1 MNKLNK
7 IVLALFVGLFASV
20 TAVAQVT
27 TFQEGN
33 LYYKITDT
41 VNHKVSVV
49 PENATSPYYTT
60 SPSGDIVIPTTV
72 AHNSVNYTV
81 ESIADHAFDGCTG
94 ITSIKLSAT
103 TPYVVNA
110 NVFEGVTLSGI
121 KLIVPQAAKAAYKAA
136 AVWSDFKV
144 VGDGQHVITITPAV
158 NGTLTVSNA
167 GANVPTGTSVDDETV
182 LTVNATANPDYQ
194 VDSIKVGNQVVAN
207 NGTFTATEDV
217 TVEAFISKV
226 KYAIT
231 ITAPTNGTL
240 VVLNGTDTVHDNDMI
255 EHGTVLTVNA
265 TGNEGYEVDELK
277 ANGNDIVGGSV
288 NVTAATTITATFKKK
303 TYAITIT
310 PAVNGTLVVLN
321 GTDTV
326 HNSDMIAH
334 GTILTATATANAGYR
349 VDSIK
354 AGTKKV
360 AADGT
365 FTVTEAVTV
374 EAVISQIPTYAIN
387 FANPAN
393 GTLEVKNGIVPITS
407 GDPIAEGT
415 VLTVSATADQG
426 YRLDSIKVGNAK
438 VANNSTFTVT
448 EAVTVEAFISQ
459 IPSFVITINQP
470 ANGTLE
476 VKEGSNVIVSGS
488 PVLEGTTLT
497 VSATANT
504 GYRLDSIKVGNVKV
518 ANNGTFTVTEAV
530 TVEAFISQ
538 IPAVTKFKV
547 SYDANMEGGVIKV
560 VSGSDVIASG
570 DSVAQGTIINI
581 SVSTK
586 PGYTVKS
593 LKVNGVDVSTNGYS
607 HTVNAD
613 VLIEAEFPSMTD
625 IENVSATATKVYPN
639 PVVDILNVETQED
652 VIYIRVYNMYGVEV
666 ARIANANAI
675 DLASLAAG
683 NYLVRVQT
691 ATGVSTHRIV
701 KK

>member
-7 IVLALFVGLFASV
+7 IVLALFVGLLASV
-20 TAVAQVT
+20 TAVAQSDFST
-27 TFQEGN
+27 GGLF
-33 LYYKITDT
+33 YKITDA

-49 PENATSPYYTT
+49 PENSTSPYYTT
-60 SPSGDIVIPTTV
+60 SPSGDIVIPATI
-72 AHNSVNYTV
+72 ANGSDNYTV

-94 ITSIKLSAT
+94 ITSIKLNAA

-110 NVFEGVTLSGI
+110 NVFEGLTLSGI

-158 NGTLTVSNA
+158 NGTLTVTNA

-194 VDSIKVGNQVVAN
+194 VDSIKAGNVKIAN
-207 NGTFTATEDV
+207 NGTFTVTEAV
-217 TVEAFISKV
+217 TVEVFISKV

-240 VVLNGTDTVHDNDMI
+240 VVLNGTDTVRNGDMI
-255 EHGTVLTVNA
+255 EHGTVLTVTA

-326 HNSDMIAH
+326 HNSDMIEH

-374 EAVISQIPTYAIN
+374 EAVISQIP
-387 FANPAN
+387 
-393 GTLEVKNGIVPITS
+393 
-407 GDPIAEGT
+407 
-415 VLTVSATADQG
+415 
-426 YRLDSIKVGNAK
+426 
-438 VANNSTFTVT
+438 
-448 EAVTVEAFISQ
+448 
-459 IPSFVITINQP
+459 SFVITINQP

-476 VKEGSNVIVSGS
+476 VKEGTNVIVSGS
-488 PVLEGTTLT
+488 PVLEGTVLT

-504 GYRLDSIKVGNVKV
+504 GYKLDSIKVGNVKV
-518 ANNGTFTVTEAV
+518 ANNGTFTVTKAV
-530 TVEAFISQ
+530 TVTAFISQ
-538 IPAVTKFKV
+538 IPPVTKFKV

-652 VIYIRVYNMYGVEV
+652 IIYIRVYNMYGVEV

-675 DLASLAAG
+675 DLTSLAAG

-691 ATGVSTHRIV
+691 ATSVSTHRIV

>member
-7 IVLALFVGLFASV
+7 IVLALFVGLLASV
-20 TAVAQVT
+20 TAVAQSDFNT
-27 TFQEGN
+27 GGLF
-33 LYYKITDT
+33 YKITDA

-49 PENATSPYYTT
+49 PENAASPYYTT
-60 SPSGDIVIPTTV
+60 SPSGDIVIPNTV
-72 AHNSVNYTV
+72 INGTDTYTV
-81 ESIADHAFDGCTG
+81 ETIADHAFDGCTG
-94 ITSIKLSAT
+94 ITSIKLSAA
-103 TPYVVNA
+103 TPYVINA

-136 AVWSDFKV
+136 AVWNGFKV
-144 VGDGQHVITITPAV
+144 VGDAQHIITFTQPA
-158 NGTLTVSNA
+158 NGTLLVTNNST
-167 GANVPTGTSVDDETV
+167 NVLTGTPVDDETV
-182 LTVNATANPDYQ
+182 ITINATADTDYL
-194 VDSIKVGNQVVAN
+194 VDSIKAGDQVVAN
-207 NGTFTATEDV
+207 GGTFTV
-217 TVEAFISKV
+217 TDAVTITAFVSKV

-231 ITAPTNGTL
+231 ITTPTNGTL
-240 VVLNGTDTVHDNDMI
+240 VVLNGTDTVRNGDMI
-255 EHGTVLTVNA
+255 AHGTVLTVTA
-265 TGNEGYEVDELK
+265 TGNEGYEVDQLK
-277 ANGNDIVGGSV
+277 ANGTDIVGGSV

-303 TYAITIT
+303 TYAIAIT
-310 PAVNGTLVVLN
+310 PAVNGTLEVKNGAAVLT
-321 GTDTV
+321 GGEL
-326 HNSDMIAH
+326 IEH
-334 GTILTATATANAGYR
+334 GTVLTATATANSGYR
-349 VDSIK
+349 VDSIM

-374 EAVISQIPTYAIN
+374 TAIISQIPKHAIT

-407 GDPIAEGT
+407 GDQIEEGT
-415 VLTVSATADQG
+415 TLTVSATADQG
-426 YRLDSIKVGNAK
+426 YRVDSIKAGDVK
-438 VANNSTFTVT
+438 VTNGGTFTVT
-448 EAVTVEAFISQ
+448 KATVVTAFVSQ

-476 VKEGSNVIVSGS
+476 VKEGSNVIATGS
-488 PVLEGTTLT
+488 PVLEGTVLT

-504 GYRLDSIKVGNVKV
+504 GYKLDSIKVGNVKI

-538 IPAVTKFKV
+538 IPPVTKFKV
-547 SYDANMEGGVIKV
+547 SYNPSMQGGQIRVVNGIKRVAN
-560 VSGSDVIASG
+560 G
-570 DSVAQGTIINI
+570 DSVAQGTVLNI
-581 SVSTK
+581 SVTTN

-593 LKVNGVDVSTNGYS
+593 LKVNGASVSTSGYT

-613 VLIEAEFPSMTD
+613 VLIEAEFSSMTD

-639 PVVDILNVETQED
+639 PVVDRLNVETEED
-652 VIYIRVYNMYGVEV
+652 VLYIRVYNMYGVEV

>member
-7 IVLALFVGLFASV
+7 IVLALFVGLLASV
-20 TAVAQVT
+20 TAVAQSDFNT
-27 TFQEGN
+27 GGLF
-33 LYYKITDT
+33 YKITDA

-49 PENATSPYYTT
+49 PENAASPYYTT
-60 SPSGDIVIPTTV
+60 SPSGDIVIPATI
-72 AHNSVNYTV
+72 ANGSDNYTV

-94 ITSIKLSAT
+94 ITSIKLSAA
-103 TPYVVNA
+103 TPYVINA

-136 AVWSDFKV
+136 AVWNGFKV
-144 VGDGQHVITITPAV
+144 VGDAQHIITFTQPA
-158 NGTLTVSNA
+158 NGTLLVTNNST
-167 GANVPTGTSVDDETV
+167 NVLTGTPVDDETV
-182 LTVNATANPDYQ
+182 ITINATADTDYL
-194 VDSIKVGNQVVAN
+194 VDSIKAGDQVVAN
-207 NGTFTATEDV
+207 GGTFTV
-217 TVEAFISKV
+217 TDAVTITAFVSKV

-231 ITAPTNGTL
+231 ITTPTNGTL
-240 VVLNGTDTVHDNDMI
+240 VVLNGTDTVRNGDMI
-255 EHGTVLTVNA
+255 AHGTVLTVTA
-265 TGNEGYEVDELK
+265 TGNEGYEVDQLK
-277 ANGNDIVGGSV
+277 ANGTDIVGGSV

-303 TYAITIT
+303 TYAIAIT
-310 PAVNGTLVVLN
+310 PAVNGTLEVKNGAAVLT
-321 GTDTV
+321 GGEL
-326 HNSDMIAH
+326 IEH
-334 GTILTATATANAGYR
+334 GTVLTATATANSGYR
-349 VDSIK
+349 VDSIM

-374 EAVISQIPTYAIN
+374 TAIISQIPKHAIT

-407 GDPIAEGT
+407 GDQIEEGT
-415 VLTVSATADQG
+415 TLTVSATADQG
-426 YRLDSIKVGNAK
+426 YRVDSIKAGDVK
-438 VANNSTFTVT
+438 VTNGGTFTVT
-448 EAVTVEAFISQ
+448 KATVVTAFVSQ

-476 VKEGSNVIVSGS
+476 VKEGSNVIATGS
-488 PVLEGTTLT
+488 PVLEGTVLT

-504 GYRLDSIKVGNVKV
+504 GYRLDSIKVGNVKI

-538 IPAVTKFKV
+538 IPPVTKFKV
-547 SYDANMEGGVIKV
+547 SYNPSMQGGQIRVINGIKRVAN
-560 VSGSDVIASG
+560 G
-570 DSVAQGTIINI
+570 DSVAQGTVLNI
-581 SVSTK
+581 SVTTN

-593 LKVNGVDVSTNGYS
+593 LKVNGASVSTSGYS

-613 VLIEAEFPSMTD
+613 VLIEAEFSSMTD

-639 PVVDILNVETQED
+639 PVVDRLNVETEED
-652 VIYIRVYNMYGVEV
+652 VLYIRVYNMYGVEV

-675 DLASLAAG
+675 DLTSLAAG

>member
-7 IVLALFVGLFASV
+7 IVLALFVGLLASV
-20 TAVAQVT
+20 TAVAQSDFST
-27 TFQEGN
+27 GGLF
-33 LYYKITDT
+33 YKITDA

-60 SPSGDIVIPTTV
+60 APSGNIVIPATV
-72 AHNSVNYTV
+72 INGTDTYTV
-81 ESIADHAFDGCTG
+81 ETIADHAFDGCTG
-94 ITSIKLSAT
+94 ITSIKLNAA
-103 TPYVVNA
+103 TPYVINA

-136 AVWSDFKV
+136 AVWNGFKV
-144 VGDGQHVITITPAV
+144 VGDAQHIITFTQPA
-158 NGTLTVSNA
+158 NGTLLVTNNST
-167 GANVPTGTSVDDETV
+167 NVLTGTPVDDETV
-182 LTVNATANPDYQ
+182 ITINATADTDYQ
-194 VDSIKVGNQVVAN
+194 VDSIKAGDQVVAN
-207 NGTFTATEDV
+207 GGTFTV
-217 TVEAFISKV
+217 TDAVTITAFVSKV

-240 VVLNGTDTVHDNDMI
+240 VVLNGTDTVRNGDMI
-255 EHGTVLTVNA
+255 AHGTVLTVTA
-265 TGNEGYEVDELK
+265 TGNEGYEVDQLK
-277 ANGNDIVGGSV
+277 ANGTDIVGGSV

-303 TYAITIT
+303 TYAIAIT
-310 PAVNGTLVVLN
+310 PAVNGTLEVKNGATVLT
-321 GTDTV
+321 GGEL
-326 HNSDMIAH
+326 IEH
-334 GTILTATATANAGYR
+334 GTVLTATATANSGYR
-349 VDSIK
+349 VDSIM

-374 EAVISQIPTYAIN
+374 TAIISQIPKHAIT

-393 GTLEVKNGIVPITS
+393 GTLEVKNGIAPITS
-407 GDPIAEGT
+407 GDQIEEGT
-415 VLTVSATADQG
+415 TLTVSATADQG
-426 YRLDSIKVGNAK
+426 YRVDSIKAGDVK
-438 VANNSTFTVT
+438 VTNGGTFTVT
-448 EAVTVEAFISQ
+448 KATVVTAFVSQ

-476 VKEGSNVIVSGS
+476 VKEGSNVIATGS
-488 PVLEGTTLT
+488 PVLEGTVLT

-504 GYRLDSIKVGNVKV
+504 GYKLDSIKVGSVKI

-538 IPAVTKFKV
+538 IPPVTKFKV
-547 SYDANMEGGVIKV
+547 SYNPSMQGGQIRVINGIKRVAN
-560 VSGSDVIASG
+560 G
-570 DSVAQGTIINI
+570 DSVAQGTVLNI
-581 SVSTK
+581 SVTTN

-593 LKVNGVDVSTNGYS
+593 LKVNGASVSTSGYS

-613 VLIEAEFPSMTD
+613 VLIEAEFSSMTD

-639 PVVDILNVETQED
+639 PVVDRLNVETEED
-652 VIYIRVYNMYGVEV
+652 VLYIRVYNMYGVEV

>member
-7 IVLALFVGLFASV
+7 IVLALFVGLLASI
-20 TAVAQVT
+20 TAVAQSDFNT
-27 TFQEGN
+27 GGLF
-33 LYYKITDT
+33 YKITDA

-94 ITSIKLSAT
+94 ITSIKLSAV
-103 TPYVVNA
+103 TPYVINA

-136 AVWSDFKV
+136 AVWNGFKV
-144 VGDGQHVITITPAV
+144 VGDAQHIITFTQPA
-158 NGTLTVSNA
+158 NGTLLVTNNST
-167 GANVPTGTSVDDETV
+167 NVLTGTPVDDETV
-182 LTVNATANPDYQ
+182 ITINATADTDYQ
-194 VDSIKVGNQVVAN
+194 VDSIKAGDQVVAN
-207 NGTFTATEDV
+207 GGTFTV
-217 TVEAFISKV
+217 TDAVTITAFVSKV

-240 VVLNGTDTVHDNDMI
+240 VVLNGTDTVRNGDMI
-255 EHGTVLTVNA
+255 AHGTVLTVTA
-265 TGNEGYEVDELK
+265 TGNEGYEVDQLK

-303 TYAITIT
+303 TYAIAIT
-310 PAVNGTLVVLN
+310 PAVNGTLEVKNGAAVLT
-321 GTDTV
+321 GGEL
-326 HNSDMIAH
+326 IEH
-334 GTILTATATANAGYR
+334 GTVLTATATANSGYR
-349 VDSIK
+349 VDSIM

-374 EAVISQIPTYAIN
+374 TAIISQIPKHAIT

-393 GTLEVKNGIVPITS
+393 GTLEVKNGIAPITS
-407 GDPIAEGT
+407 GDQIEEGT
-415 VLTVSATADQG
+415 VLTVSATVDQG
-426 YRLDSIKVGNAK
+426 YRLDSIKAGDVK
-438 VANNSTFTVT
+438 VTNGGTFTVT
-448 EAVTVEAFISQ
+448 KATVVTAFVSQ

-476 VKEGSNVIVSGS
+476 VKEGSNVIATGS
-488 PVLEGTTLT
+488 PVAEGTVLT

-504 GYRLDSIKVGNVKV
+504 GYKLDSIKVGNAKV
-518 ANNGTFTVTEAV
+518 VNGGTFTVTEAV

-538 IPAVTKFKV
+538 IPPVTKFKV
-547 SYDANMEGGVIKV
+547 SYNPSMQGGQIRVVNGIKRVAN
-560 VSGSDVIASG
+560 G
-570 DSVAQGTIINI
+570 DSVAQGTVLNI
-581 SVSTK
+581 SVTTN

-593 LKVNGVDVSTNGYS
+593 LKVNGASVSTSGYT

-613 VLIEAEFPSMTD
+613 VLIEAEFSSMTD

-639 PVVDILNVETQED
+639 PVVDRLNVETEED
-652 VIYIRVYNMYGVEV
+652 VLYIRVYNMYGVEV

-675 DLASLAAG
+675 DLTSLAAG

>member
-7 IVLALFVGLFASV
+7 IVLALFVGLLASV
-20 TAVAQVT
+20 TAVAQSDFNT
-27 TFQEGN
+27 GGLF
-33 LYYKITDT
+33 YKITDA

-49 PENATSPYYTT
+49 PENAASPYYTT
-60 SPSGDIVIPTTV
+60 SPSGDIVIPNTV
-72 AHNSVNYTV
+72 VNGTDTYTV

-94 ITSIKLSAT
+94 ITSIKLSAA
-103 TPYVVNA
+103 TPYVINA

-136 AVWSDFKV
+136 AVWNGFKV
-144 VGDGQHVITITPAV
+144 VGDAQHIITFTQPA
-158 NGTLTVSNA
+158 NGTLLVTNNST
-167 GANVPTGTSVDDETV
+167 NVLTGTPVDDETV
-182 LTVNATANPDYQ
+182 ITINATADTDYQ
-194 VDSIKVGNQVVAN
+194 VDSIKAGDQVVAN
-207 NGTFTATEDV
+207 GGTFTV
-217 TVEAFISKV
+217 TDAVTITAFVSKV

-240 VVLNGTDTVHDNDMI
+240 VVLNGTDTVRNGDMI
-255 EHGTVLTVNA
+255 AHGTVLTVTA
-265 TGNEGYEVDELK
+265 TGNEGYEVDQLK

-303 TYAITIT
+303 TYAIAIT
-310 PAVNGTLVVLN
+310 PAVNGTLEVKNGAAVLT
-321 GTDTV
+321 GGEL
-326 HNSDMIAH
+326 IEH
-334 GTILTATATANAGYR
+334 GTVLTATATANSGYR
-349 VDSIK
+349 VDSIM

-374 EAVISQIPTYAIN
+374 TAIISQIPKHAIT

-393 GTLEVKNGIVPITS
+393 GTLEVKNGIAPITS
-407 GDPIAEGT
+407 GDQIEEGT
-415 VLTVSATADQG
+415 VLTVSATVDQG
-426 YRLDSIKVGNAK
+426 YRLDSIKAGDVK
-438 VANNSTFTVT
+438 VTNGGTFTVT
-448 EAVTVEAFISQ
+448 KATVVTAFVSQ

-476 VKEGSNVIVSGS
+476 VKEGSNVIATGS
-488 PVLEGTTLT
+488 PVAEGTVLT

-504 GYRLDSIKVGNVKV
+504 GYKLDSIKVGNAKV
-518 ANNGTFTVTEAV
+518 VNGGTFTVTEAV

-538 IPAVTKFKV
+538 IPPVTKFKV
-547 SYDANMEGGVIKV
+547 SYNPSMQGGQIRVINGIKRVAN
-560 VSGSDVIASG
+560 G
-570 DSVAQGTIINI
+570 DSVAQGTVLNI
-581 SVSTK
+581 SVTTN

-593 LKVNGVDVSTNGYS
+593 LKVNGASVSTSGYS

-613 VLIEAEFPSMTD
+613 VLIEAEFSSMTD

-639 PVVDILNVETQED
+639 PVVDRLNVETEED
-652 VIYIRVYNMYGVEV
+652 VLYIRVYNMYGVEV

-675 DLASLAAG
+675 DLTSLAAG

>member
-7 IVLALFVGLFASV
+7 IVLALFVGLLASV
-20 TAVAQVT
+20 TAVAQSDFNT
-27 TFQEGN
+27 GGLF
-33 LYYKITDT
+33 YKITDA

-60 SPSGDIVIPTTV
+60 APSGNIVIPATV
-72 AHNSVNYTV
+72 INGTDTYTV
-81 ESIADHAFDGCTG
+81 ETIADHAFDGCTG
-94 ITSIKLSAT
+94 ITSIKLSAV
-103 TPYVVNA
+103 TPYVINA

-136 AVWSDFKV
+136 AVWNGFKV
-144 VGDGQHVITITPAV
+144 VGDAQHIITFTQPA
-158 NGTLTVSNA
+158 NGTLLVTNN
-167 GANVPTGTSVDDETV
+167 GTNVLTGTPVDDETV
-182 LTVNATANPDYQ
+182 ITINATADTDYQ
-194 VDSIKVGNQVVAN
+194 VDSIKAGDQVVAN
-207 NGTFTATEDV
+207 GGTFTV
-217 TVEAFISKV
+217 TDAVTITAFVSKV

-240 VVLNGTDTVHDNDMI
+240 VVLNGTDTVRNGDMI
-255 EHGTVLTVNA
+255 AHGTVLTVTA
-265 TGNEGYEVDELK
+265 TGNEGYEVDQLK

-303 TYAITIT
+303 TYAIAIT
-310 PAVNGTLVVLN
+310 PAVNGTLEVKNGATVLT
-321 GTDTV
+321 GGEF
-326 HNSDMIAH
+326 IEH
-334 GTILTATATANAGYR
+334 GTVLTATATANSGYR
-349 VDSIK
+349 VDSIM

-374 EAVISQIPTYAIN
+374 TAIISQIPKHAIT

-393 GTLEVKNGIVPITS
+393 GTLEVKNGIAPITS
-407 GDPIAEGT
+407 GDQIEEGT

-426 YRLDSIKVGNAK
+426 YRLDSIKAGDIK
-438 VANNSTFTVT
+438 VTNGGTFTVT
-448 EAVTVEAFISQ
+448 KATVVTAFVSQ

-476 VKEGSNVIVSGS
+476 VKEGSNVIATGT
-488 PVLEGTTLT
+488 PVAEGTVLT

-504 GYRLDSIKVGNVKV
+504 GYKLDSIKVGNVKI

-538 IPAVTKFKV
+538 IPPVTKFKV
-547 SYDANMEGGVIKV
+547 SYNPSMQGGQIRVINGIKRVAN
-560 VSGSDVIASG
+560 G
-570 DSVAQGTIINI
+570 DSVAQGTVLSI
-581 SVSTK
+581 SVTTN

-593 LKVNGVDVSTNGYS
+593 LKVNGASVSTSGYT

-613 VLIEAEFPSMTD
+613 VLIEAEFSSMTD

-639 PVVDILNVETQED
+639 PVVDRLNVETEED
-652 VIYIRVYNMYGVEV
+652 VLYIRVYNMYGVEV
-666 ARIANANAI
+666 VRIANANAI
-675 DLASLAAG
+675 DLTSLAAG

>member
-7 IVLALFVGLFASV
+7 IVLALFVGLLASV
-20 TAVAQVT
+20 TAVAQSDFST
-27 TFQEGN
+27 GGLF
-33 LYYKITDT
+33 YKITDA

-60 SPSGDIVIPTTV
+60 APSGNIVIPATV
-72 AHNSVNYTV
+72 INGTDTYTV
-81 ESIADHAFDGCTG
+81 ETIADHAFDGCTG
-94 ITSIKLSAT
+94 ITSIKLNAA
-103 TPYVVNA
+103 TPYVINA

-136 AVWSDFKV
+136 AVWNGFKV
-144 VGDGQHVITITPAV
+144 VGDAQHIITFTQPA
-158 NGTLTVSNA
+158 NGTLLVTNNST
-167 GANVPTGTSVDDETV
+167 NVLTGTPVDDETV
-182 LTVNATANPDYQ
+182 ITINATADTDYQ
-194 VDSIKVGNQVVAN
+194 VDSIKAGDQVVAN
-207 NGTFTATEDV
+207 GGTFTV
-217 TVEAFISKV
+217 TDAVTITAFVSKV

-240 VVLNGTDTVHDNDMI
+240 VVLNGTDTVRNGDMI
-255 EHGTVLTVNA
+255 AHGTVLTVTA
-265 TGNEGYEVDELK
+265 TGNEGYEVDQLK
-277 ANGNDIVGGSV
+277 ANGTDIVGGSV

-303 TYAITIT
+303 TYAIAIT
-310 PAVNGTLVVLN
+310 PAVNGTLEVKNGATVLT
-321 GTDTV
+321 GGEL
-326 HNSDMIAH
+326 IEH
-334 GTILTATATANAGYR
+334 GTVLTATATANSGYR
-349 VDSIK
+349 VDSIM

-374 EAVISQIPTYAIN
+374 TAIISQIPKHAIT

-393 GTLEVKNGIVPITS
+393 GTLEVKNGIASITS
-407 GDPIAEGT
+407 GDQIEEGT
-415 VLTVSATADQG
+415 TLTVSATADQG
-426 YRLDSIKVGNAK
+426 YRVDSIKAGDVK
-438 VANNSTFTVT
+438 VTNGGTFTVT
-448 EAVTVEAFISQ
+448 KATVVTAFVSQ

-476 VKEGSNVIVSGS
+476 VKEGSNVIATGS
-488 PVLEGTTLT
+488 PVLEGTVLT

-504 GYRLDSIKVGNVKV
+504 GYKLDSIKVGSVKI

-538 IPAVTKFKV
+538 IPPVTKFKV
-547 SYDANMEGGVIKV
+547 SYNPSMQGGQIRVINGIKRVAN
-560 VSGSDVIASG
+560 G
-570 DSVAQGTIINI
+570 DSVAQGTVLNI
-581 SVSTK
+581 SVTTN

-593 LKVNGVDVSTNGYS
+593 LKVNGASVSTSGYS

-613 VLIEAEFPSMTD
+613 VLIEAEFSSMTD

-639 PVVDILNVETQED
+639 PVVDRLNVETEED
-652 VIYIRVYNMYGVEV
+652 VLYIRVYNMYGVEV

>member
-7 IVLALFVGLFASV
+7 IVLALFVGLLASV
-20 TAVAQVT
+20 TAVAQSDFNT
-27 TFQEGN
+27 GGLF
-33 LYYKITDT
+33 YKITDA

-60 SPSGDIVIPTTV
+60 APSGNIVIPATV
-72 AHNSVNYTV
+72 INGTDTYTV
-81 ESIADHAFDGCTG
+81 ETIADHAFDGCTG
-94 ITSIKLSAT
+94 ITSIKLSAV
-103 TPYVVNA
+103 TPYVINA
-110 NVFEGVTLSGI
+110 NVFEGITLSGI

-167 GANVPTGTSVDDETV
+167 SVNVPTGTSVDDETV
-182 LTVNATANPDYQ
+182 LTVNATANPNYQ
-194 VDSIKVGNQVVAN
+194 VDSIKVGNVKVAN
-207 NGTFTATEDV
+207 NGTFTVTEAV

-255 EHGTVLTVNA
+255 EHGTALTVNA

-303 TYAITIT
+303 TYAIAIT
-310 PAVNGTLVVLN
+310 PAVNGTLEVKNGATVLT
-321 GTDTV
+321 GGEL
-326 HNSDMIAH
+326 IEH
-334 GTILTATATANAGYR
+334 GTVLTATATANAGYR

-360 AADGT
+360 ATD
-365 FTVTEAVTV
+365 
-374 EAVISQIPTYAIN
+374 
-387 FANPAN
+387 
-393 GTLEVKNGIVPITS
+393 
-407 GDPIAEGT
+407 
-415 VLTVSATADQG
+415 
-426 YRLDSIKVGNAK
+426 
-438 VANNSTFTVT
+438 
-448 EAVTVEAFISQ
+448 
-459 IPSFVITINQP
+459 
-470 ANGTLE
+470 
-476 VKEGSNVIVSGS
+476 
-488 PVLEGTTLT
+488 
-497 VSATANT
+497 
-504 GYRLDSIKVGNVKV
+504 
-518 ANNGTFTVTEAV
+518 GTFTVTEAV

-538 IPAVTKFKV
+538 IPPVTKFKV
-547 SYDANMEGGVIKV
+547 SYNPSMQGGQIRVINGIKRVAN
-560 VSGSDVIASG
+560 G
-570 DSVAQGTIINI
+570 DSVAQGTVLNI
-581 SVSTK
+581 SVTTN

-593 LKVNGVDVSTNGYS
+593 LKVNGASVSTSGYS

-613 VLIEAEFPSMTD
+613 VLIEAEFSSMTD

-639 PVVDILNVETQED
+639 PVVDRLNVETEED
-652 VIYIRVYNMYGVEV
+652 VLYIRVYNMYGVEV

-675 DLASLAAG
+675 DLTSLAAG

>member
-7 IVLALFVGLFASV
+7 IVLALFVGLLASV
-20 TAVAQVT
+20 TAVAQSDFNT
-27 TFQEGN
+27 GGLF
-33 LYYKITDT
+33 YKITDA

-49 PENATSPYYTT
+49 PENAASPYYTT
-60 SPSGDIVIPTTV
+60 SPSGDIVIPNTV
-72 AHNSVNYTV
+72 VNGTDTYTV

-94 ITSIKLSAT
+94 ITSIKLSAV
-103 TPYVVNA
+103 TPYVINA

-136 AVWSDFKV
+136 AVWNGFKV
-144 VGDGQHVITITPAV
+144 VGDAQHIITFTQPA
-158 NGTLTVSNA
+158 NGTLLVTNNST
-167 GANVPTGTSVDDETV
+167 NVLTGTPVDDETV
-182 LTVNATANPDYQ
+182 ITINATADTDYQ
-194 VDSIKVGNQVVAN
+194 VDSIKAGDQVVAN
-207 NGTFTATEDV
+207 GGTFTV
-217 TVEAFISKV
+217 TDAVTITAFVSKV

-240 VVLNGTDTVHDNDMI
+240 VVLNGTDTVRNGDMI
-255 EHGTVLTVNA
+255 AHGTVLTVTA
-265 TGNEGYEVDELK
+265 TGNEGYEVDQLK
-277 ANGNDIVGGSV
+277 ANGTDIVGGSV

-310 PAVNGTLVVLN
+310 PATNGTLVVLN

-354 AGTKKV
+354 
-360 AADGT
+360 
-365 FTVTEAVTV
+365 
-374 EAVISQIPTYAIN
+374 
-387 FANPAN
+387 
-393 GTLEVKNGIVPITS
+393 
-407 GDPIAEGT
+407 
-415 VLTVSATADQG
+415 
-426 YRLDSIKVGNAK
+426 
-438 VANNSTFTVT
+438 
-448 EAVTVEAFISQ
+448 
-459 IPSFVITINQP
+459 
-470 ANGTLE
+470 
-476 VKEGSNVIVSGS
+476 
-488 PVLEGTTLT
+488 
-497 VSATANT
+497 
-504 GYRLDSIKVGNVKV
+504 VGNVKV

-530 TVEAFISQ
+530 TVEAVISQIPTFIITINQPANGKLAVLNGTDTVHNGNAVAEGTTLTVSATANTGYKLDSIKVGNVKIANNGTFTVTKAVTVEAFISQ
-538 IPAVTKFKV
+538 IPPVTKFKV
-547 SYDANMEGGVIKV
+547 SYNPSMQGGQIRVINGIKRVAN
-560 VSGSDVIASG
+560 G
-570 DSVAQGTIINI
+570 DSVAQGTVLNI
-581 SVSTK
+581 SVTTN

-593 LKVNGVDVSTNGYS
+593 LKVNGASVSTSGYS

-613 VLIEAEFPSMTD
+613 VLIEAEFSSMTD

-639 PVVDILNVETQED
+639 PVVDRLNVETEED
-652 VIYIRVYNMYGVEV
+652 VLYIRVYNMYGVEV

>member
-94 ITSIKLSAT
+94 ITSIKLSAA

-110 NVFEGVTLSGI
+110 NVFEGLTLSGI

-167 GANVPTGTSVDDETV
+167 SVNVPTGTSVDDETV
-182 LTVNATANPDYQ
+182 LTVTATADPNYQ
-194 VDSIKVGNQVVAN
+194 VDSIKVGNVKVAN
-207 NGTFTATEDV
+207 NGTFTVTEAV

-240 VVLNGTDTVHDNDMI
+240 VVLNGTDTVH
-255 EHGTVLTVNA
+255 
-265 TGNEGYEVDELK
+265 
-277 ANGNDIVGGSV
+277 
-288 NVTAATTITATFKKK
+288 
-303 TYAITIT
+303 
-310 PAVNGTLVVLN
+310 
-321 GTDTV
+321 
-326 HNSDMIAH
+326 NSDMIAH
-334 GTILTATATANAGYR
+334 GTVLTATATANTGYR
-349 VDSIK
+349 LDSIK

-360 AADGT
+360 ADDGT

-374 EAVISQIPTYAIN
+374 EAVISPIPTYAIT

-448 EAVTVEAFISQ
+448 EAVTVEAFVSQ

-476 VKEGSNVIVSGS
+476 VKEGSNVIATGS
-488 PVLEGTTLT
+488 PVLEGTVLT

-504 GYRLDSIKVGNVKV
+504 GYRLDSIKVGNAKI

-581 SVSTK
+581 SVSTN

>member
-7 IVLALFVGLFASV
+7 IVLALFVGLLASV
-20 TAVAQVT
+20 TAVAQSDFNT
-27 TFQEGN
+27 GGLF
-33 LYYKITDT
+33 YKITDA

-60 SPSGDIVIPTTV
+60 APSGNIVIPATV
-72 AHNSVNYTV
+72 INGTDTYTV
-81 ESIADHAFDGCTG
+81 ETIADHAFDGCTG
-94 ITSIKLSAT
+94 ITSIKLNAA
-103 TPYVVNA
+103 TPYVINA

-136 AVWSDFKV
+136 AVWNGFKV
-144 VGDGQHVITITPAV
+144 VGDAQHIITFTQPA
-158 NGTLTVSNA
+158 NGTLLVTNNST
-167 GANVPTGTSVDDETV
+167 NVLTGTPVDDETV
-182 LTVNATANPDYQ
+182 ITINATADTDYQ
-194 VDSIKVGNQVVAN
+194 VDSIKAGDQVVAN
-207 NGTFTATEDV
+207 GGTFTV
-217 TVEAFISKV
+217 TDAVTITAFVSKV

-240 VVLNGTDTVHDNDMI
+240 VVLNGTDTVRNGDMI
-255 EHGTVLTVNA
+255 AHGTVLTVTA
-265 TGNEGYEVDELK
+265 TGNEGYEVDQLK
-277 ANGNDIVGGSV
+277 ANGTDIVGGSV

-303 TYAITIT
+303 TYAIAIT
-310 PAVNGTLVVLN
+310 PAVNGTLEVKNGATVLT
-321 GTDTV
+321 GGEL
-326 HNSDMIAH
+326 IEH
-334 GTILTATATANAGYR
+334 GTVLTATATANSGYR
-349 VDSIK
+349 VDSIM

-374 EAVISQIPTYAIN
+374 TAIISQIPKHAIT

-393 GTLEVKNGIVPITS
+393 GTLEVKNGIAPITS
-407 GDPIAEGT
+407 GDQIEEGT
-415 VLTVSATADQG
+415 TLTVSATADQG
-426 YRLDSIKVGNAK
+426 YRVDSIKAGDVK
-438 VANNSTFTVT
+438 VTNGGTFTVT
-448 EAVTVEAFISQ
+448 KATVVTAFVSQ

-476 VKEGSNVIVSGS
+476 VKEGSNVIATGS
-488 PVLEGTTLT
+488 PVLEGTVLT

-504 GYRLDSIKVGNVKV
+504 GYKLDSIKVGNAKV
-518 ANNGTFTVTEAV
+518 VNGGTFTVTEAV

-538 IPAVTKFKV
+538 IPPVTKFKV
-547 SYDANMEGGVIKV
+547 SYNPSMQGGQIRVINGIKRVAN
-560 VSGSDVIASG
+560 G
-570 DSVAQGTIINI
+570 DSVAQGTVLNI
-581 SVSTK
+581 SVTTN

-593 LKVNGVDVSTNGYS
+593 LKVNGASVSTSGYS

-613 VLIEAEFPSMTD
+613 VLIEAEFSSMTD

-639 PVVDILNVETQED
+639 PVVDRLNVETEED
-652 VIYIRVYNMYGVEV
+652 VLYIRVYNMYGVEV

>member
-7 IVLALFVGLFASV
+7 IVLALFVGLLASV
-20 TAVAQVT
+20 TAVAQSDFNT
-27 TFQEGN
+27 GGLF
-33 LYYKITDT
+33 YKITDA

-60 SPSGDIVIPTTV
+60 APSGNIVIPATV
-72 AHNSVNYTV
+72 INGTDTYTV
-81 ESIADHAFDGCTG
+81 ETIADHAFDGCTG
-94 ITSIKLSAT
+94 ITSIKLSAV
-103 TPYVVNA
+103 TPYVINA

-136 AVWSDFKV
+136 AVWNGFKV
-144 VGDGQHVITITPAV
+144 VGDAQHIITFTQPA
-158 NGTLTVSNA
+158 NGTLLVTNN
-167 GANVPTGTSVDDETV
+167 GTNVPTGTSVDDETV
-182 LTVNATANPDYQ
+182 LTVTATANPDYQ
-194 VDSIKVGNQVVAN
+194 VDSIKAGDQVVATG
-207 NGTFTATEDV
+207 GTFTV
-217 TVEAFISKV
+217 TDAVTITAFVSKV

-240 VVLNGTDTVHDNDMI
+240 VVLNGTDTVHDNDKI
-255 EHGTVLTVNA
+255 EHGTALTVTA

-334 GTILTATATANAGYR
+334 GTVLTATATANTGYR

-354 AGTKKV
+354 AGTQKV
-360 AADGT
+360 ATD
-365 FTVTEAVTV
+365 
-374 EAVISQIPTYAIN
+374 
-387 FANPAN
+387 
-393 GTLEVKNGIVPITS
+393 
-407 GDPIAEGT
+407 
-415 VLTVSATADQG
+415 
-426 YRLDSIKVGNAK
+426 
-438 VANNSTFTVT
+438 
-448 EAVTVEAFISQ
+448 
-459 IPSFVITINQP
+459 
-470 ANGTLE
+470 
-476 VKEGSNVIVSGS
+476 
-488 PVLEGTTLT
+488 
-497 VSATANT
+497 
-504 GYRLDSIKVGNVKV
+504 
-518 ANNGTFTVTEAV
+518 GTFTVTEAV

-538 IPAVTKFKV
+538 IPPVTKFKV
-547 SYDANMEGGVIKV
+547 SYNPSMQGGQIRVINGIKRVAN
-560 VSGSDVIASG
+560 G
-570 DSVAQGTIINI
+570 DSVAQGTVLNI
-581 SVSTK
+581 SVTTN

-593 LKVNGVDVSTNGYS
+593 LKVNGASVSTSGYS

-613 VLIEAEFPSMTD
+613 VLIEAEFSSMTD

-639 PVVDILNVETQED
+639 PVVDRLNVETEED
-652 VIYIRVYNMYGVEV
+652 VLYIRVYNMYGVEV

-675 DLASLAAG
+675 DLTSLAAG

>member
-7 IVLALFVGLFASV
+7 IVLALFVGLLASV
-20 TAVAQVT
+20 TAVAQSD
-27 TFQEGN
+27 FNAGG
-33 LYYKITDT
+33 LFYKITDA
-41 VNHKVSVV
+41 VNYKVSVV

-94 ITSIKLSAT
+94 ITSIKLSAA

-110 NVFEGVTLSGI
+110 NVFEGLTLSGI
-121 KLIVPQAAKAAYKAA
+121 KLIVPQAAKAVYKAA
-136 AVWSDFKV
+136 AVWSGFKV
-144 VGDGQHVITITPAV
+144 VGDAQHVITITPAV
-158 NGTLTVSNA
+158 NGTLTVTNA

-194 VDSIKVGNQVVAN
+194 VDSIKAGNVKIAN
-207 NGTFTATEDV
+207 NGTFTVTEAV
-217 TVEAFISKV
+217 TVEVFISKV

-240 VVLNGTDTVHDNDMI
+240 VVLNGTDTVRNGDMI
-255 EHGTVLTVNA
+255 EHGTVLTVTA

-326 HNSDMIAH
+326 HNSDMIEH

-374 EAVISQIPTYAIN
+374 EAVISQIPT
-387 FANPAN
+387 
-393 GTLEVKNGIVPITS
+393 
-407 GDPIAEGT
+407 
-415 VLTVSATADQG
+415 
-426 YRLDSIKVGNAK
+426 
-438 VANNSTFTVT
+438 
-448 EAVTVEAFISQ
+448 FI
-459 IPSFVITINQP
+459 ITINQP
-470 ANGTLE
+470 AKGTLE
-476 VKEGSNVIVSGS
+476 VKEGTNVIVSGS
-488 PVLEGTTLT
+488 PVLEGTVLT

-504 GYRLDSIKVGNVKV
+504 GYKLDSIKVGNVKV

-538 IPAVTKFKV
+538 IPPVTKFKV
-547 SYDANMEGGVIKV
+547 SYNPSMQGGQIRVVNGIKRVAN
-560 VSGSDVIASG
+560 G
-570 DSVAQGTIINI
+570 DSVAQGTVLNI
-581 SVSTK
+581 SVTTN

-593 LKVNGVDVSTNGYS
+593 LKVNGASVSTSGYS

-613 VLIEAEFPSMTD
+613 VLIEAEFSSMTD

-639 PVVDILNVETQED
+639 PVVDRLNVETEED
-652 VIYIRVYNMYGVEV
+652 VLYIRVYNMYGVEV

-675 DLASLAAG
+675 DLTSLAAD

>member
-7 IVLALFVGLFASV
+7 IVLALFVGLLASV
-20 TAVAQVT
+20 TAVAQSDFNT
-27 TFQEGN
+27 GGLF
-33 LYYKITDT
+33 YKITDA

-49 PENATSPYYTT
+49 PENAASPYYTT
-60 SPSGDIVIPTTV
+60 SPSGDIIIPNTV
-72 AHNSVNYTV
+72 VNGTDTYTV

-94 ITSIKLSAT
+94 ITSIKLSAA
-103 TPYVVNA
+103 TPYVINA

-136 AVWSDFKV
+136 AVWNGFKV
-144 VGDGQHVITITPAV
+144 VGDAQHIITFTQPA
-158 NGTLTVSNA
+158 NGTLLITNNST
-167 GANVPTGTSVDDETV
+167 NVLTGTPVDDETV
-182 LTVNATANPDYQ
+182 ITINATADTDYQ
-194 VDSIKVGNQVVAN
+194 VDSIKAGDQVVAN
-207 NGTFTATEDV
+207 GGTFTV
-217 TVEAFISKV
+217 TDAVTITAFVSKV

-240 VVLNGTDTVHDNDMI
+240 VVLNGTDTVRNGDMI
-255 EHGTVLTVNA
+255 AHGTVLTVTA
-265 TGNEGYEVDELK
+265 TGNEGYEVDQLK
-277 ANGNDIVGGSV
+277 ANGTDIVGGSV

-303 TYAITIT
+303 TYAIAIT
-310 PAVNGTLVVLN
+310 PAVNGTLEVKNGATVLT
-321 GTDTV
+321 GGEL
-326 HNSDMIAH
+326 IEH
-334 GTILTATATANAGYR
+334 GTVLTATATANSGYR
-349 VDSIK
+349 VDSIM

-374 EAVISQIPTYAIN
+374 TAIISQIPKHAIT

-393 GTLEVKNGIVPITS
+393 GTLEVKNGIAPITS
-407 GDPIAEGT
+407 GDQIEEGT
-415 VLTVSATADQG
+415 TLTVSATADQG
-426 YRLDSIKVGNAK
+426 YRVDSIKAGDVK
-438 VANNSTFTVT
+438 VTNGGTFTVT
-448 EAVTVEAFISQ
+448 KATVVTAFVSQ

-476 VKEGSNVIVSGS
+476 VKEGSNVIATGS
-488 PVLEGTTLT
+488 PVLEGTVLT

-504 GYRLDSIKVGNVKV
+504 GYKLDSIKVGNVKI

-538 IPAVTKFKV
+538 IPPVTKFKV
-547 SYDANMEGGVIKV
+547 SYNPSMQGGQIRVVNGIKRVAN
-560 VSGSDVIASG
+560 G
-570 DSVAQGTIINI
+570 DSVAQGTVLNI
-581 SVSTK
+581 SVTTN

-593 LKVNGVDVSTNGYS
+593 LKVNGASVSTSGYT

-613 VLIEAEFPSMTD
+613 VLIEAEFSSMTD

-639 PVVDILNVETQED
+639 PVVDRLNVETEED
-652 VIYIRVYNMYGVEV
+652 VLYIRVYNMYGVEV

>member
-7 IVLALFVGLFASV
+7 IVLALFVGLLASV
-20 TAVAQVT
+20 TAVAQSDFNT
-27 TFQEGN
+27 GGLF
-33 LYYKITDT
+33 YKITDA

-49 PENATSPYYTT
+49 PENAASPYYTT
-60 SPSGDIVIPTTV
+60 SPSGDIVIPNTV
-72 AHNSVNYTV
+72 VNGTDTYTV

-94 ITSIKLSAT
+94 ITSIKLSAA
-103 TPYVVNA
+103 TPYVINA

-136 AVWSDFKV
+136 AVWNGFKV
-144 VGDGQHVITITPAV
+144 VGDAQHIITFTQPA
-158 NGTLTVSNA
+158 NGTLLVTNN
-167 GANVPTGTSVDDETV
+167 GTNVPTGIPVDDETV
-182 LTVNATANPDYQ
+182 ITINATADTDYQ
-194 VDSIKVGNQVVAN
+194 VDSIKAGDQVVAN
-207 NGTFTATEDV
+207 GGTFTV
-217 TVEAFISKV
+217 TDAVTITAFVSKV

-240 VVLNGTDTVHDNDMI
+240 VVLNGTDTVRNGDMI
-255 EHGTVLTVNA
+255 AHGTVLTVTA

-303 TYAITIT
+303 TYAIAIT
-310 PAVNGTLVVLN
+310 PAVNGTLEVKNGAAVLT
-321 GTDTV
+321 GGEL
-326 HNSDMIAH
+326 IEH
-334 GTILTATATANAGYR
+334 GTVLTATATANSGYR
-349 VDSIK
+349 VDSIM

-374 EAVISQIPTYAIN
+374 TAIISQIPKHAIT
-387 FANPAN
+387 FANPTN
-393 GTLEVKNGIVPITS
+393 GTLEVKNGIAPITS
-407 GDPIAEGT
+407 GDQIEEGT
-415 VLTVSATADQG
+415 TLTVSATVDQG
-426 YRLDSIKVGNAK
+426 YRLDSIKAGDVK
-438 VANNSTFTVT
+438 VTNGGTFTVT
-448 EAVTVEAFISQ
+448 KATVVTAFVSQ

-476 VKEGSNVIVSGS
+476 VKEGSNVIATGS
-488 PVLEGTTLT
+488 PVLEGTVLT

-504 GYRLDSIKVGNVKV
+504 GYKLDSIKVGNAKV
-518 ANNGTFTVTEAV
+518 VNGGTFTVTEAV

-538 IPAVTKFKV
+538 IPPVTKFKV
-547 SYDANMEGGVIKV
+547 SYNPSMQGGQIRVINGIKRVAN
-560 VSGSDVIASG
+560 G
-570 DSVAQGTIINI
+570 DSVAQGTVLNI
-581 SVSTK
+581 SVTIN

-593 LKVNGVDVSTNGYS
+593 LKVNGASVSTSGYS

-613 VLIEAEFPSMTD
+613 VLIEAEFSSMTD

-639 PVVDILNVETQED
+639 PVVDRLNVETEED
-652 VIYIRVYNMYGVEV
+652 VLYIRVYNMYGVEV

>member
-7 IVLALFVGLFASV
+7 IVLALFVGLLASV
-20 TAVAQVT
+20 TAVAQSDFST
-27 TFQEGN
+27 GGLF
-33 LYYKITDT
+33 YKITDA

-60 SPSGDIVIPTTV
+60 APSGNIVIPATV
-72 AHNSVNYTV
+72 INGTDTYTV
-81 ESIADHAFDGCTG
+81 ETIADHAFDGCTG
-94 ITSIKLSAT
+94 ITSIKLNAA
-103 TPYVVNA
+103 TPYVINA

-136 AVWSDFKV
+136 AVWNGFKV
-144 VGDGQHVITITPAV
+144 VGDAQHIITFTQPA
-158 NGTLTVSNA
+158 NGTLLVTNNST
-167 GANVPTGTSVDDETV
+167 NVLTGTPVDDETV
-182 LTVNATANPDYQ
+182 ITINATADTDYQ
-194 VDSIKVGNQVVAN
+194 VDSIKAGDQVVAN
-207 NGTFTATEDV
+207 GGTFTV
-217 TVEAFISKV
+217 TDAVTITAFVSKV

-240 VVLNGTDTVHDNDMI
+240 VVLNGTDTVRNGDMI
-255 EHGTVLTVNA
+255 AHGTVLTVTA
-265 TGNEGYEVDELK
+265 TGNEGYEVDQLK
-277 ANGNDIVGGSV
+277 ANGTDIVGGSV

-303 TYAITIT
+303 TYAIAIT
-310 PAVNGTLVVLN
+310 PAVNGTLEVKNGAAVLT
-321 GTDTV
+321 GGEL
-326 HNSDMIAH
+326 IEH
-334 GTILTATATANAGYR
+334 GTVLTATATANSGYR
-349 VDSIK
+349 VDSIM

-374 EAVISQIPTYAIN
+374 TAIISQIPKHAIT

-393 GTLEVKNGIVPITS
+393 GTLEVKNGIALITS
-407 GDPIAEGT
+407 GDQIEEGT
-415 VLTVSATADQG
+415 VLTVSATVDQG
-426 YRLDSIKVGNAK
+426 YRLDSIKAGDVK
-438 VANNSTFTVT
+438 VTNGGTFTVT
-448 EAVTVEAFISQ
+448 KATVVTAFVSQ

-476 VKEGSNVIVSGS
+476 VKEGSNVIATGS
-488 PVLEGTTLT
+488 PVLEGTVLT

-504 GYRLDSIKVGNVKV
+504 GYKLDSIKVGSVKI

-538 IPAVTKFKV
+538 IPPVTKFKV
-547 SYDANMEGGVIKV
+547 SYNPSMQGGQIRVINGIKRVAN
-560 VSGSDVIASG
+560 G
-570 DSVAQGTIINI
+570 DSVAQGTVLNI
-581 SVSTK
+581 SVTTN

-593 LKVNGVDVSTNGYS
+593 LKVNGASVSTSGYS

-613 VLIEAEFPSMTD
+613 VLIEAEFSSMTD

-639 PVVDILNVETQED
+639 PVVDRLNVETEED
-652 VIYIRVYNMYGVEV
+652 VLYIRVYNMYGVEV

>member
-7 IVLALFVGLFASV
+7 IVLALFVGLLASV
-20 TAVAQVT
+20 TAVAQSDFNT
-27 TFQEGN
+27 GGLF
-33 LYYKITDT
+33 YKITDA

-60 SPSGDIVIPTTV
+60 APSGNIVIPATV
-72 AHNSVNYTV
+72 INGTDTYTV
-81 ESIADHAFDGCTG
+81 ETIADHAFDGCTG
-94 ITSIKLSAT
+94 ITSIKLSAV
-103 TPYVVNA
+103 TPYVINA

-136 AVWSDFKV
+136 AVWNGFKV
-144 VGDGQHVITITPAV
+144 VGDAQHIITFTQPA
-158 NGTLTVSNA
+158 NGTLLVTNN
-167 GANVPTGTSVDDETV
+167 GTNVPTGTSVDDETV
-182 LTVNATANPDYQ
+182 LTVTATANPDYQ
-194 VDSIKVGNQVVAN
+194 VDSIKAGDQVVATG
-207 NGTFTATEDV
+207 GTFTV
-217 TVEAFISKV
+217 TDAVTITAFVSKV

-255 EHGTVLTVNA
+255 EHGTALTVTA

-334 GTILTATATANAGYR
+334 GTVLTATATANTGYR

-354 AGTKKV
+354 AGTQKV
-360 AADGT
+360 ATDGT

-374 EAVISQIPTYAIN
+374 EAVISQIPKYVIT

-393 GTLEVKNGIVPITS
+393 GTLEVKNGIAPITS
-407 GDPIAEGT
+407 GDQIEEGT
-415 VLTVSATADQG
+415 VLTVSATVDQG
-426 YRLDSIKVGNAK
+426 YRLDSIKAGDVK
-438 VANNSTFTVT
+438 VTNGGTFTVT
-448 EAVTVEAFISQ
+448 KATVVTAFVSQ

-476 VKEGSNVIVSGS
+476 VKEGSNVIATGS
-488 PVLEGTTLT
+488 PVAEGTVLT

-504 GYRLDSIKVGNVKV
+504 GYKLDSIKVGNAKV
-518 ANNGTFTVTEAV
+518 VNGGTFTVTEAV

-538 IPAVTKFKV
+538 IPPVTKFKV
-547 SYDANMEGGVIKV
+547 SYNPSMQGGQIRVINGIKRVAN
-560 VSGSDVIASG
+560 G
-570 DSVAQGTIINI
+570 DSVAQGTVLNI
-581 SVSTK
+581 SVTIN

-593 LKVNGVDVSTNGYS
+593 LKVNGASVSTSGYS

-613 VLIEAEFPSMTD
+613 VLIEAEFSSMTD

-639 PVVDILNVETQED
+639 PVVDRLNVETEED
-652 VIYIRVYNMYGVEV
+652 VLYIRVYNMYGVEV

-675 DLASLAAG
+675 DLTSLAAG

>member
-7 IVLALFVGLFASV
+7 IVLALFVGLLASV
-20 TAVAQVT
+20 TAVAQSDFNT
-27 TFQEGN
+27 GGLF
-33 LYYKITDT
+33 YKITDA

-49 PENATSPYYTT
+49 PENAASPYYTT
-60 SPSGDIVIPTTV
+60 SPSGDIVIPNTV
-72 AHNSVNYTV
+72 INGTDTYTV
-81 ESIADHAFDGCTG
+81 ETIADHAFDGCTG
-94 ITSIKLSAT
+94 ITSIKLSAA
-103 TPYVVNA
+103 TPYVINA

-136 AVWSDFKV
+136 AVWNGFKV
-144 VGDGQHVITITPAV
+144 VGDAQHIITFTQPA
-158 NGTLTVSNA
+158 NGTLLVTNNST
-167 GANVPTGTSVDDETV
+167 NVLTGTPVDDETV
-182 LTVNATANPDYQ
+182 ITINATADTDYL
-194 VDSIKVGNQVVAN
+194 VDSIKAGDQVVAN
-207 NGTFTATEDV
+207 GGTFTV
-217 TVEAFISKV
+217 TDAVTITAFVSKV

-231 ITAPTNGTL
+231 ITTPTNGTL
-240 VVLNGTDTVHDNDMI
+240 VVLNGTDTVRNGDMI
-255 EHGTVLTVNA
+255 AHGTVLTVTA
-265 TGNEGYEVDELK
+265 TGNEGYEVDQLK
-277 ANGNDIVGGSV
+277 ANGTDIVGGSV

-310 PAVNGTLVVLN
+310 PAINGTLVVLN

-334 GTILTATATANAGYR
+334 GTVLTATATANSGYR
-349 VDSIK
+349 VDSIM

-374 EAVISQIPTYAIN
+374 TAIISQITKHAIT

-407 GDPIAEGT
+407 GDQIEEGT
-415 VLTVSATADQG
+415 VLTVSATVDQG
-426 YRLDSIKVGNAK
+426 YRLDSIKAGDVK
-438 VANNSTFTVT
+438 VTNGGTFTVT
-448 EAVTVEAFISQ
+448 KATVVTAFVSQ

-476 VKEGSNVIVSGS
+476 VKEGSNVIATGS
-488 PVLEGTTLT
+488 PVLEGTVLT

-504 GYRLDSIKVGNVKV
+504 GYKLDSIKVGNVKI

-538 IPAVTKFKV
+538 IPPVTKFKV
-547 SYDANMEGGVIKV
+547 SYNPSMQGGQIRVVNGIKRVAN
-560 VSGSDVIASG
+560 G
-570 DSVAQGTIINI
+570 DSVAQGTVLNI
-581 SVSTK
+581 SVTTN

-593 LKVNGVDVSTNGYS
+593 LKVNGASVSTSGYT

-613 VLIEAEFPSMTD
+613 VLIEAEFSSMTD

-639 PVVDILNVETQED
+639 PVVDRLNVETEED
-652 VIYIRVYNMYGVEV
+652 VLYIRVYNMYGVEV

>member
-7 IVLALFVGLFASV
+7 IVLALFVGLLASV
-20 TAVAQVT
+20 TAVAQSDFNT
-27 TFQEGN
+27 GGLF
-33 LYYKITDT
+33 YKITDA

-60 SPSGDIVIPTTV
+60 APSGNIVIPATV
-72 AHNSVNYTV
+72 INGTDTYTV
-81 ESIADHAFDGCTG
+81 ETIADHAFDGCTG
-94 ITSIKLSAT
+94 ITSIKLSAV
-103 TPYVVNA
+103 TPYVINA

-136 AVWSDFKV
+136 AVWNGFKV
-144 VGDGQHVITITPAV
+144 VGDAQHIITFNQPA
-158 NGTLTVSNA
+158 NGTLLVTNNST
-167 GANVPTGTSVDDETV
+167 NVLTGTPVDDETV
-182 LTVNATANPDYQ
+182 ITINATADTDYQ
-194 VDSIKVGNQVVAN
+194 VDSIKAGDQVVAN
-207 NGTFTATEDV
+207 GGTFTV
-217 TVEAFISKV
+217 TDAVTITAFVSKV

-240 VVLNGTDTVHDNDMI
+240 VVLNGTDTVRNGDMI
-255 EHGTVLTVNA
+255 AHGTVLTVTA
-265 TGNEGYEVDELK
+265 TGNEGYEVDQLK
-277 ANGNDIVGGSV
+277 ANGTDIVGGSV

-303 TYAITIT
+303 TYAIAIT
-310 PAVNGTLVVLN
+310 PAVNGTLEVKNGAAVLT
-321 GTDTV
+321 GGEL
-326 HNSDMIAH
+326 IEH
-334 GTILTATATANAGYR
+334 GTVLTATATANSGYR
-349 VDSIK
+349 VDSIM

-374 EAVISQIPTYAIN
+374 TAIISQIPKHAIT

-393 GTLEVKNGIVPITS
+393 GTLEVKNGIAPITS
-407 GDPIAEGT
+407 GDQIEEGT
-415 VLTVSATADQG
+415 VLTVSATVDQG
-426 YRLDSIKVGNAK
+426 YRLDSIKAGDVK
-438 VANNSTFTVT
+438 VTNGGTFTVT
-448 EAVTVEAFISQ
+448 KATVVTAFVSQ

-476 VKEGSNVIVSGS
+476 VKEGSNVIATGS
-488 PVLEGTTLT
+488 PVAEGTVLT

-504 GYRLDSIKVGNVKV
+504 GYKLDSIKVGNAKV
-518 ANNGTFTVTEAV
+518 VNGGTFTVTEAV

-538 IPAVTKFKV
+538 IPPVTKFKV
-547 SYDANMEGGVIKV
+547 SYNPSMQGGQIRVVNGIKRVAN
-560 VSGSDVIASG
+560 G
-570 DSVAQGTIINI
+570 DSVAQGTVLNI
-581 SVSTK
+581 SVTIN

-593 LKVNGVDVSTNGYS
+593 LKVNGASVSTSGYS

-613 VLIEAEFPSMTD
+613 VLIEAEFSSMTD
-625 IENVSATATKVYPN
+625 IENVSATATKIYPN
-639 PVVDILNVETQED
+639 PVVDRLNLETEKD
-652 VIYIRVYNMYGVEV
+652 VLYIRVYNMYGVEV

-675 DLASLAAG
+675 DLTSLAAG

>member
-7 IVLALFVGLFASV
+7 IVLALFVGLLASV
-20 TAVAQVT
+20 TAVAQSDFST
-27 TFQEGN
+27 GGLF
-33 LYYKITDT
+33 YKITDA

-49 PENATSPYYTT
+49 PENAASPYYTT
-60 SPSGDIVIPTTV
+60 SPSGDIVIPNTV
-72 AHNSVNYTV
+72 VNGTDTYTV

-94 ITSIKLSAT
+94 ITSIKLSAA
-103 TPYVVNA
+103 TPYVINA

-136 AVWSDFKV
+136 AVWNGFKV
-144 VGDGQHVITITPAV
+144 VGDAQHIITFTQPA
-158 NGTLTVSNA
+158 NGTLLVTNNST
-167 GANVPTGTSVDDETV
+167 NVLTGTPVDDETV
-182 LTVNATANPDYQ
+182 ITINATADTDYQ
-194 VDSIKVGNQVVAN
+194 VDSIKAGDQVVAN
-207 NGTFTATEDV
+207 GGTFTV
-217 TVEAFISKV
+217 TDAVTITAFVSKV

-240 VVLNGTDTVHDNDMI
+240 VVLNGTDTVRNGDMI
-255 EHGTVLTVNA
+255 AHGTVLTVTA
-265 TGNEGYEVDELK
+265 TGNEGYEVDQLK
-277 ANGNDIVGGSV
+277 ANGTDIVGGSV

-303 TYAITIT
+303 TYAIAIT
-310 PAVNGTLVVLN
+310 PAVNGTLEVKNGAAVLT
-321 GTDTV
+321 GGEL
-326 HNSDMIAH
+326 IEH
-334 GTILTATATANAGYR
+334 GTVLTATATANSGYR
-349 VDSIK
+349 VDSIM

-374 EAVISQIPTYAIN
+374 TAIISQIPKHAIT

-393 GTLEVKNGIVPITS
+393 GTLEVKNGIAPIIS
-407 GDPIAEGT
+407 GDQIEEGT
-415 VLTVSATADQG
+415 VLTVSATVDQG
-426 YRLDSIKVGNAK
+426 YRLDSIKAGDVK
-438 VANNSTFTVT
+438 VTNGGTFTVT
-448 EAVTVEAFISQ
+448 KATVVTAFVSQ

-476 VKEGSNVIVSGS
+476 VKEGSNVIATGS
-488 PVLEGTTLT
+488 PVAEGTVLT

-504 GYRLDSIKVGNVKV
+504 GYKLDSIKVGNAKV
-518 ANNGTFTVTEAV
+518 VNGGTFTVTEAV

-538 IPAVTKFKV
+538 IPPVTKFKV
-547 SYDANMEGGVIKV
+547 SYNPSMQGGQIRVINGIKRVAN
-560 VSGSDVIASG
+560 G
-570 DSVAQGTIINI
+570 DSVAQGTVLNI
-581 SVSTK
+581 SVTTN

-593 LKVNGVDVSTNGYS
+593 LKVNGASVSTSGYS

-613 VLIEAEFPSMTD
+613 VLIEAEFSSMTD

-639 PVVDILNVETQED
+639 PVVDRLNVETEED
-652 VIYIRVYNMYGVEV
+652 VLYIRVYNMYGVEV

>member
-7 IVLALFVGLFASV
+7 IVLALFVGLLASV
-20 TAVAQVT
+20 TAVAQSDFNT
-27 TFQEGN
+27 GGLF
-33 LYYKITDT
+33 YKITDA

-49 PENATSPYYTT
+49 PENAASPYYTT
-60 SPSGDIVIPTTV
+60 SPSGDIVIPNTV
-72 AHNSVNYTV
+72 VNGTDTYTV
-81 ESIADHAFDGCTG
+81 ESIADHAFDGCMG
-94 ITSIKLSAT
+94 ITSIKLSAV
-103 TPYVVNA
+103 TPYVINA

-136 AVWSDFKV
+136 AVWNGFKV
-144 VGDGQHVITITPAV
+144 VGDAQHIITFTQPA
-158 NGTLTVSNA
+158 NGTLLVTNNST
-167 GANVPTGTSVDDETV
+167 NVLTGTPVDDETV
-182 LTVNATANPDYQ
+182 ITINATADTDYQ
-194 VDSIKVGNQVVAN
+194 VDSIKAGDQVVAN
-207 NGTFTATEDV
+207 GGTFTV
-217 TVEAFISKV
+217 TDAVTITAFVSKV

-240 VVLNGTDTVHDNDMI
+240 VVLNGTDTVRNGDMI
-255 EHGTVLTVNA
+255 AHGTVLTVTA
-265 TGNEGYEVDELK
+265 TGNEGYEVDQLK

-303 TYAITIT
+303 TYAIAIT
-310 PAVNGTLVVLN
+310 PAVNGTLEVKNGAAVLT
-321 GTDTV
+321 GGEL
-326 HNSDMIAH
+326 IEH
-334 GTILTATATANAGYR
+334 GTVLTATATANSGYR
-349 VDSIK
+349 VDSIM

-374 EAVISQIPTYAIN
+374 TAIISQIPKHAIT

-393 GTLEVKNGIVPITS
+393 GTLEVKNGIAPITS
-407 GDPIAEGT
+407 GDQIEEGT
-415 VLTVSATADQG
+415 VLTVSATVDQG
-426 YRLDSIKVGNAK
+426 YRLDSIKAGDVK
-438 VANNSTFTVT
+438 VTNGGTFTVT
-448 EAVTVEAFISQ
+448 KATVVTAFVSQ

-476 VKEGSNVIVSGS
+476 VKEGSNVITTGS
-488 PVLEGTTLT
+488 PVAEGTVLT

-504 GYRLDSIKVGNVKV
+504 GYKLDSIKVGNAKV
-518 ANNGTFTVTEAV
+518 VNGGTFTVTEAV

-538 IPAVTKFKV
+538 IPPVTKFKV
-547 SYDANMEGGVIKV
+547 SYNPSMQGGQIRVINGIKRVAN
-560 VSGSDVIASG
+560 G
-570 DSVAQGTIINI
+570 DSVAQGTVLNI
-581 SVSTK
+581 SVTTN

-593 LKVNGVDVSTNGYS
+593 LKVNGASVSTSGYS

-613 VLIEAEFPSMTD
+613 VLIEAEFSSMTD

-639 PVVDILNVETQED
+639 PVVDRLNVETEED
-652 VIYIRVYNMYGVEV
+652 VLYIRVYNMYGVEV

-675 DLASLAAG
+675 DLTSLVAG

>member
-7 IVLALFVGLFASV
+7 IVLALFVGLLASV
-20 TAVAQVT
+20 TAVAQSDFST
-27 TFQEGN
+27 GGLF
-33 LYYKITDT
+33 YKITDA

-49 PENATSPYYTT
+49 PENAASPYYTT
-60 SPSGDIVIPTTV
+60 SPSGDIVIPNTV
-72 AHNSVNYTV
+72 VNGTDTYTV

-94 ITSIKLSAT
+94 ITSIKLSAA
-103 TPYVVNA
+103 TPYVINA

-136 AVWSDFKV
+136 AVWNGFKV
-144 VGDGQHVITITPAV
+144 VGDAQHIITFTQPA
-158 NGTLTVSNA
+158 NGTLLVTNNST
-167 GANVPTGTSVDDETV
+167 NVLTGTPVDDETV
-182 LTVNATANPDYQ
+182 ITINATADTDYQ
-194 VDSIKVGNQVVAN
+194 VDSIKAGDQVVAN
-207 NGTFTATEDV
+207 GGTFTV
-217 TVEAFISKV
+217 TDAVTITAFVSKV

-240 VVLNGTDTVHDNDMI
+240 VVLNGTDTVRNGDMI
-255 EHGTVLTVNA
+255 AHGTVLTVTA
-265 TGNEGYEVDELK
+265 TGNEGYEVDQLK
-277 ANGNDIVGGSV
+277 ANGTDIVGGSV

-303 TYAITIT
+303 TYAIAIT
-310 PAVNGTLVVLN
+310 PAVNGTLEVKNGATVLT
-321 GTDTV
+321 GGEL
-326 HNSDMIAH
+326 IEH
-334 GTILTATATANAGYR
+334 GTVLTATATANSGYR
-349 VDSIK
+349 VDSIM

-374 EAVISQIPTYAIN
+374 TAIISQIPKHAIT

-393 GTLEVKNGIVPITS
+393 GTLEVKNGIAPIIS
-407 GDPIAEGT
+407 GDQIEEGT
-415 VLTVSATADQG
+415 VLTVSATVDQG
-426 YRLDSIKVGNAK
+426 YRLDSIKAGDVK
-438 VANNSTFTVT
+438 VTNGGTFTVT
-448 EAVTVEAFISQ
+448 KATVVTAFVSQ

-476 VKEGSNVIVSGS
+476 VKEGSNVIATGS
-488 PVLEGTTLT
+488 PVAEGTVLT

-504 GYRLDSIKVGNVKV
+504 GYKLDSIKVGNAKV
-518 ANNGTFTVTEAV
+518 VNGGTFTVTEAV

-538 IPAVTKFKV
+538 IPPVTKFKV
-547 SYDANMEGGVIKV
+547 SYNPSMQGGQIRVINGIKRVAN
-560 VSGSDVIASG
+560 G
-570 DSVAQGTIINI
+570 DSVAQGTVLNI
-581 SVSTK
+581 SVTTN

-593 LKVNGVDVSTNGYS
+593 LKVNGASVSTSGYS

-613 VLIEAEFPSMTD
+613 VLIEAEFSSMTD

-639 PVVDILNVETQED
+639 PVVDRLNVETEED
-652 VIYIRVYNMYGVEV
+652 VLYIRVYNMYGVEV

>member
-7 IVLALFVGLFASV
+7 IVLALFVGLLASV
-20 TAVAQVT
+20 TAVAQSDFNT
-27 TFQEGN
+27 GGLF
-33 LYYKITDT
+33 YKITDA

-49 PENATSPYYTT
+49 PENAASPYYTT
-60 SPSGDIVIPTTV
+60 SPSGDIVIPNTV
-72 AHNSVNYTV
+72 VNGTDTYTV

-94 ITSIKLSAT
+94 ITSIKLSAA
-103 TPYVVNA
+103 TPYVINA

-136 AVWSDFKV
+136 AVWNGFKV
-144 VGDGQHVITITPAV
+144 VGDAQHIITFTQPA
-158 NGTLTVSNA
+158 NGTLLVTNN
-167 GANVPTGTSVDDETV
+167 GTNVPTGTPVDDETV
-182 LTVNATANPDYQ
+182 ITINATADTDYQ
-194 VDSIKVGNQVVAN
+194 VDSIKAGDQVVAN
-207 NGTFTATEDV
+207 GGTFTV
-217 TVEAFISKV
+217 TDAVTITAFVSKV

-240 VVLNGTDTVHDNDMI
+240 VVLNGTDTVRNGDMI
-255 EHGTVLTVNA
+255 AHGTVLTVTA

-303 TYAITIT
+303 TYAIAIT
-310 PAVNGTLVVLN
+310 PAVNGTLEVKNGAAVLT
-321 GTDTV
+321 GGEL
-326 HNSDMIAH
+326 IEH
-334 GTILTATATANAGYR
+334 GTVLTATATANSGYR
-349 VDSIK
+349 VDSIM

-374 EAVISQIPTYAIN
+374 TAIISQIPKHAIT
-387 FANPAN
+387 FANPTN
-393 GTLEVKNGIVPITS
+393 GTLEVKNGIAPITS
-407 GDPIAEGT
+407 GDQIEEGT
-415 VLTVSATADQG
+415 TLTVSATVDQG
-426 YRLDSIKVGNAK
+426 YRLDSIKAGDVK
-438 VANNSTFTVT
+438 VTNGGTFTVT
-448 EAVTVEAFISQ
+448 KATVVTAFVSQ

-476 VKEGSNVIVSGS
+476 VKEGSNVIATGS
-488 PVLEGTTLT
+488 PVLEGTVLT

-504 GYRLDSIKVGNVKV
+504 GYKLDSIKVGNAKV
-518 ANNGTFTVTEAV
+518 VNGGTFTVTEAV

-538 IPAVTKFKV
+538 IPPVTKFKV
-547 SYDANMEGGVIKV
+547 SYNPSMQGGQIRVINGIKRVAN
-560 VSGSDVIASG
+560 G
-570 DSVAQGTIINI
+570 DSVAQGTVLNI
-581 SVSTK
+581 SVTIN

-593 LKVNGVDVSTNGYS
+593 LKVNGASVSTSGYS

-613 VLIEAEFPSMTD
+613 VLIEAEFSSMTD

-639 PVVDILNVETQED
+639 PVVDRLNVETEED
-652 VIYIRVYNMYGVEV
+652 VLYIRVYNMYGVEV

>member
-7 IVLALFVGLFASV
+7 IVLALFVGLLASV
-20 TAVAQVT
+20 TAVAQSDFST
-27 TFQEGN
+27 GGLF
-33 LYYKITDT
+33 YKITDA

-60 SPSGDIVIPTTV
+60 APSGNIVIPATV
-72 AHNSVNYTV
+72 INGTDTYTV

-94 ITSIKLSAT
+94 ITSIKLSAA
-103 TPYVVNA
+103 TPYVINA

-136 AVWSDFKV
+136 AVWNGFKV
-144 VGDGQHVITITPAV
+144 VGDAQHIITFTQPA
-158 NGTLTVSNA
+158 NGTLLITNNST
-167 GANVPTGTSVDDETV
+167 NVLTGTPVDDETV
-182 LTVNATANPDYQ
+182 ITINATADTDYQ
-194 VDSIKVGNQVVAN
+194 VDSIKAGDQVVAN
-207 NGTFTATEDV
+207 GGTFTV
-217 TVEAFISKV
+217 TDAVTITAFVSKV

-240 VVLNGTDTVHDNDMI
+240 VVLNGTDTVRNGDMI
-255 EHGTVLTVNA
+255 AHGTVLTVTA
-265 TGNEGYEVDELK
+265 TGNEGYEVDQLK
-277 ANGNDIVGGSV
+277 ANGTDIVGGSV

-303 TYAITIT
+303 TYAIAIT
-310 PAVNGTLVVLN
+310 PAVNGTLEVKNGATVLT
-321 GTDTV
+321 GGEL
-326 HNSDMIAH
+326 IEH
-334 GTILTATATANAGYR
+334 GTVLTATATANSGYR
-349 VDSIK
+349 VDSIM

-374 EAVISQIPTYAIN
+374 TAIISQIPKHAIT

-393 GTLEVKNGIVPITS
+393 GTLEVKNGIAPITS
-407 GDPIAEGT
+407 GDQIEEGT
-415 VLTVSATADQG
+415 TLTVSATADQG
-426 YRLDSIKVGNAK
+426 YRVDSIKAGDVK
-438 VANNSTFTVT
+438 VTNGGTFTVT
-448 EAVTVEAFISQ
+448 KATVVTAFVSQ

-476 VKEGSNVIVSGS
+476 VKEGSNVIATGS
-488 PVLEGTTLT
+488 PVLEGTVLT

-504 GYRLDSIKVGNVKV
+504 GYKLDSIKVGSVKI

-538 IPAVTKFKV
+538 IPPVTMFKV
-547 SYDANMEGGVIKV
+547 SYNPSMLGGQIRVIYGIKRVAN
-560 VSGSDVIASG
+560 G
-570 DSVAQGTIINI
+570 DSVAQGTVLNI
-581 SVSTK
+581 SVTTN

-593 LKVNGVDVSTNGYS
+593 LKVNGASVSTSGYS

-613 VLIEAEFPSMTD
+613 VLIEAEFSSMTD

-639 PVVDILNVETQED
+639 PVVDRLNVETEED
-652 VIYIRVYNMYGVEV
+652 VLYIRVYNMYGVEV

-675 DLASLAAG
+675 DLTSLAAG